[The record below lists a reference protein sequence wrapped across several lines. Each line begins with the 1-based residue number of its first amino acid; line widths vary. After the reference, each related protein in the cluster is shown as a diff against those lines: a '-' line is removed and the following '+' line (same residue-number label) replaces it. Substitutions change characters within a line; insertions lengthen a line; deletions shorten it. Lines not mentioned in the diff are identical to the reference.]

1 MIERST
7 ATSYRSILR
16 GNPFDTGDSV
26 KQTEI
31 EFEHRSILRTV
42 LLKRSKTQDFAGK
55 LDSKKRYAALFS
67 NYLNHFKFSMKSMFY
82 KGAVARNLSKFKQM
96 KPPPY

>member
-7 ATSYRSILR
+7 VSYRSILR
-16 GNPFDTGDSV
+16 GNPFDAGDSV

-42 LLKRSKTQDFAGK
+42 LLKRSNTQDFAGK
-55 LDSKKRYAALFS
+55 LESKKR
-67 NYLNHFKFSMKSMFY
+67 
-82 KGAVARNLSKFKQM
+82 
-96 KPPPY
+96 

>member
-7 ATSYRSILR
+7 FSYRSILR

-31 EFEHRSILRTV
+31 EFEHRITLKTV

-55 LDSKKRYAALFS
+55 SDSNKR
-67 NYLNHFKFSMKSMFY
+67 
-82 KGAVARNLSKFKQM
+82 
-96 KPPPY
+96 